1 MLRIYFKSYFF
12 RDSEDGGRFHS
23 RKLTNDSIEN
33 SPITAGADLEN
44 LRNVFFQ
51 KKPISYDLCS
61 AVGDEIASN
70 QEKYMDRTFT
80 CSNTT
85 KTKVN

>member
-1 MLRIYFKSYFF
+1 MPNIGTCKRVFRFCNIKIYFF
-12 RDSEDGGRFHS
+12 RDYG
-23 RKLTNDSIEN
+23 TN
-33 SPITAGADLEN
+33 LEN

-80 CSNTT
+80 CSNTA

>member
-1 MLRIYFKSYFF
+1 MPNIGTCKRVFRFCNIKIYFF
-12 RDSEDGGRFHS
+12 RDS
-23 RKLTNDSIEN
+23 
-33 SPITAGADLEN
+33 GADLEN

-51 KKPISYDLCS
+51 KKPISYDHVRMTI

-80 CSNTT
+80 CSNTA